1 MDLLGFFL
9 LAYSTLFAI
18 VDPVG
23 VAALFVA
30 MTRANSPA
38 ERLRMA
44 RVGCLTAGLVLLF
57 FAFGGLGLFRLLG
70 ITYPAFQIAGGVIL
84 LLAALDMVRAQ
95 RVAVRTSAEEQ
106 DAAIAKE
113 DIAITPLAVPL
124 LAGPGAISAALVL
137 SGKAEGLA
145 RGAVLALA
153 IAAVSLTAYLSLR
166 WSIVLARFLGTLGAR
181 VLERLVGLL
190 LTALAV
196 QFILNGVASL
206 MGRG

>member
-1 MDLLGFFL
+1 MDLLAFFL

-18 VDPVG
+18 VDPIG
-23 VAALFVA
+23 VAAPFVA
-30 MTRANSPA
+30 MTVDNSPA

-44 RVGCLTAGLVLLF
+44 RTGSLTAGLVLLF

-70 ITYPAFQIAGGVIL
+70 ITYPAFQIAGGIIL

-95 RVAVRTSAEEQ
+95 RVALRTSPEEQ
-106 DAAIAKE
+106 AAGRAKE
-113 DIAITPLAVPL
+113 DIAITPLAIPL

-137 SGKAEGLA
+137 GGKAGTFA
-145 RGAVLALA
+145 QNAVLALA
-153 IAAVSLTAYLSLR
+153 IAAVTLTAYLALR
-166 WSIVLARFLGTLGAR
+166 WSIALSHFLGTLGSR

-196 QFILNGVASL
+196 QFILNGVGTL
-206 MGRG
+206 WGKG

>member
-1 MDLLGFFL
+1 MDLLGYFL

-18 VDPVG
+18 VDPIG
-23 VAALFVA
+23 VAAPFVA
-30 MTRANSPA
+30 MTADNSPE

-44 RVGCLTAGLVLLF
+44 RTGSLTAGLVLLF

-70 ITYPAFQIAGGVIL
+70 ITYPAFQIAGGIIL

-95 RVAVRTSAEEQ
+95 RVTLRTSPEEQ
-106 DAAIAKE
+106 AAGRAKE
-113 DIAITPLAVPL
+113 DIAITPLAIPL
-124 LAGPGAISAALVL
+124 LAGPGAISAVLVL
-137 SGKAEGLA
+137 SGKGGSPAHA
-145 RGAVLALA
+145 AVLAIA
-153 IAAVSLTAYLSLR
+153 IAAITLTSYLALR
-166 WSIVLARFLGTLGAR
+166 SSIALSRFMGTLGSR

-196 QFILNGVASL
+196 QFILNGVAAL